1 VTPAAVIFD
10 LDGVLLDSERA
21 WESARRKL
29 AVESGGRWFA
39 DAQGQMMGMSS
50 PEWTRWM
57 HNELGVPL
65 EPEAIFDAVTLELS
79 EAYRAKLPL
88 LPGARQAVTRMAEHW
103 PLAIASSSSR
113 ILIDLVLELAELDR
127 FFKGSVSSEEVER
140 GKPAPDVYLE
150 AAAKL
155 GIEPSKCVAIED
167 STNGIKAGVAAGM
180 RVVAIP
186 ERDFPPS
193 GEAVAMAAAK
203 IEALAELTPELVRS
217 L

>member
-29 AVESGGRWFA
+29 AVESGGRWFD

-65 EPEAIFDAVTLELS
+65 GPEAIFDAVTKELS

-113 ILIDLVLELAELDR
+113 ILIDLVLDLAELDR

-193 GEAVAMAAAK
+193 DEAVAMAAAR
-203 IEALAELTPELVRS
+203 IDALAELTPELIRS

>member
-1 VTPAAVIFD
+1 VTAAAVIFD

-29 AVESGGRWFA
+29 AVDSGGRWF
-39 DAQGQMMGMSS
+39 DGAQDQMMGMSS

-57 HNELGVPL
+57 QDELGVPL
-65 EPEAIFDAVTLELS
+65 APDKIFDAVTKELS
-79 EAYRAKLPL
+79 ETYRAKLPL
-88 LPGARQAVTRMAEHW
+88 LPGARQAVTRMAQYW

-155 GIEPSKCVAIED
+155 GIEPSECAAIED

-186 ERDFPPS
+186 ERDFPPTD
-193 GEAVAMAAAK
+193 EAVAMAAAK
-203 IEALAELTPELVRS
+203 IDALAELTPELIRS

>member
-29 AVESGGRWFA
+29 AVESGGHWFD

-65 EPEAIFDAVTLELS
+65 EPEAIFDAVTKELS

-113 ILIDLVLELAELDR
+113 ILIDLVLDLAELDR

-193 GEAVAMAAAK
+193 DEAVAMAAAK
-203 IEALAELTPELVRS
+203 IDALAELTPELIRS

>member
-29 AVESGGRWFA
+29 AVESGGRWFD

-65 EPEAIFDAVTLELS
+65 EPEAIFAAVTKELS
-79 EAYRAKLPL
+79 DAYRAKLPL

-113 ILIDLVLELAELDR
+113 TLIDLVLDLAELDR

-140 GKPAPDVYLE
+140 GKPAPDVYLG

-155 GIEPSKCVAIED
+155 GIEPSDCVAIED

-193 GEAVAMAAAK
+193 DEAVAMAAAK
-203 IEALAELTPELVRS
+203 IDALAELTPELIRS

>member
-29 AVESGGRWFA
+29 AVESGGRWFD

-65 EPEAIFDAVTLELS
+65 GPEAIFDAVTQELS

-113 ILIDLVLELAELDR
+113 ILIDLVLDLAELDR

-193 GEAVAMAAAK
+193 DEAVAMAAAR
-203 IEALAELTPELVRS
+203 IDALAELTPELIRS

>member
-1 VTPAAVIFD
+1 VTAAAVIFD

-29 AVESGGRWFA
+29 AVDSGGRWF
-39 DAQGQMMGMSS
+39 DGAQDQMMGMSS

-57 HNELGVPL
+57 QDELGVPL
-65 EPEAIFDAVTLELS
+65 APDKIFDAVTKELS

-88 LPGARQAVTRMAEHW
+88 LPGARQAVTRMAQYW

-155 GIEPSKCVAIED
+155 GIEPSECAAIED

-186 ERDFPPS
+186 ERDFPPTD
-193 GEAVAMAAAK
+193 EAVAMAAAK
-203 IEALAELTPELVRS
+203 IDALAELTPELIRS